1 MKIKDEV
8 KYDVNNGKQWY
19 CSIIV
24 IQKKENG
31 MIICPWKKSQIMTRV
46 ILCHGAYDLIG
57 TDTMLP
63 WKCHCG
69 VVFSAIS

>member
-1 MKIKDEV
+1 
-8 KYDVNNGKQWY
+8 
-19 CSIIV
+19 
-24 IQKKENG
+24 